1 MLVRGDAQIAQSPL
15 VAVFDSGVYQRWN
28 VRPLRRLGT
37 PEDVAAAVAWLSSQE
52 ARYVTGTT
60 LVVDGGGLAGG

>member
-1 MLVRGDAQIAQSPL
+1 MLRDELAQLGEDVSAGLASS
-15 VAVFDSGVYQRWN
+15 AA

-37 PEDVAAAVAWLSSQE
+37 PEDVAAAVAWLSSEE